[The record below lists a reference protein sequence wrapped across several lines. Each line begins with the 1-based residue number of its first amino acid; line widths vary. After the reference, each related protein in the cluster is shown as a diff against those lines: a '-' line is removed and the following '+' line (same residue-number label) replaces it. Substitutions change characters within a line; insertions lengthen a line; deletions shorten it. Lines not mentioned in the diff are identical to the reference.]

1 MKPPFWEVTAIALRH
16 ALLGL
21 LQAGP
26 RHGYELKQ
34 AFEDVLAGTWEVNPG
49 QIYTTL
55 ARLER
60 DGLVANELVAQDG
73 RPDKKVFRLTE
84 AGRAELNN
92 WFETTL
98 SDQWPRDEFLVK
110 LLIYRI
116 VHGSDGRPLIWQQR
130 RSHLETI
137 RELMKLRQQ
146 STNPIQRLLLERT
159 ALHLEAEIRWLDQCE
174 QELFPTDPNRI

>member
-1 MKPPFWEVTAIALRH
+1 MIAIALRH

-55 ARLER
+55 GRMER
-60 DGLVANELVAQDG
+60 DGLVANEVVEQDG
-73 RPDKKVFRLTE
+73 RPDKKVFTLTPD
-84 AGRAELNN
+84 GKAELEH
-92 WFETTL
+92 WFGTTL

-130 RSHLETI
+130 RSHLQTI
-137 RELMKLRQQ
+137 RELVKLRQE
-146 STNPIQRLLLERT
+146 TNNPVQRLLLERT
-159 ALHLEAEIRWLDQCE
+159 VLHLEAEIDWLDQCE
-174 QELFPTDPNRI
+174 RELFPTDPEGSSM